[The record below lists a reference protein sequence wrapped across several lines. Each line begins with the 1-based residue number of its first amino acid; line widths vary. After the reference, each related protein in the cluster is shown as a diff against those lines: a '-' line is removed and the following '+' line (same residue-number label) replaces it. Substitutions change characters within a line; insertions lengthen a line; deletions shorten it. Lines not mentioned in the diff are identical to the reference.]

1 MRLLALD
8 LGAGLRGGQKQT
20 ALLLAELAR
29 RGHAIRFIG
38 RRAAPLSACLRNR
51 GIDVVEA
58 PPGPEASPG
67 LLLAVARTARRFQP
81 DLLYAGDSRGH
92 GAAVWSRASAGRPLI
107 VHRRVVFRPSGHPLS
122 RVKYRAADRFLAVS
136 EAVAATLAEAGVDA
150 SRVAVVPDGLPPEAF
165 VSVPAP
171 PAPPHR
177 LVHVGA
183 FDGGKGQD
191 IAVETL
197 ARLVLRGHD
206 ATLLLL
212 GSGPQQAAV
221 AARAGALGVAE
232 RCDFAGEVGDVST
245 RLAASHLLLLPSES
259 EGAPLALVEAMAAG
273 CPVLAHAVG
282 GIPELVAHGKVGR
295 LVSSLSPEAWEA
307 AVSELLEDAGERLR
321 LIRAGRATAAT
332 RTLSRTVALV
342 EAELEKALAGA
353 GNTS

>member
-1 MRLLALD
+1 VRLLALD
-8 LGAGLRGGQKQT
+8 LGASLRGGQKQT
-20 ALLLAELAR
+20 AFLLAELAG

-38 RRAAPLSACLRNR
+38 RRAAPLAECLRNR

-58 PPGPEASPG
+58 PAGPEASPG
-67 LLLAVARTARRFQP
+67 LLLAVARAARLFQA
-81 DLLYAGDSRGH
+81 DVVYAGDSRGH
-92 GAAVWSRASAGRPLI
+92 GAAVWSRASAGRPLT
-107 VHRRVVFRPSGHPLS
+107 VHRRVAFRPSGNPLS

-136 EAVAATLAEAGVDA
+136 GAVAATLAEAGIDP

-165 VSVPAP
+165 VEVPVP
-171 PAPPHR
+171 PAPPFR

-183 FDGGKGQD
+183 FDGRKGQG

-197 ARLVLRGHD
+197 ARLVARGHD

-212 GSGPQQAAV
+212 GSGPEQAAV
-221 AARAGALGVAE
+221 AARARALGVAE
-232 RCDFAGEVGDVST
+232 RCHFAGEVDDVAT

-282 GIPELVAHGKVGR
+282 GIPELVAHGNAGR
-295 LVSSLSPEAWEA
+295 LVSSLGPEAWEA
-307 AVSELLEDAGERLR
+307 AVSDLLDDPAERLR
-321 LIRAGRATAAT
+321 LVRAGRAAAAT

>member
-20 ALLLAELAR
+20 ALLLAELAS
-29 RGHAIRFIG
+29 RGHAIRFVG
-38 RRAAPLSACLRNR
+38 RRGAPLAESLRNR

-67 LLLAVARTARRFQP
+67 LLLAVARAVRLFHP

-107 VHRRVVFRPSGHPLS
+107 VHRRVAFRPSGHPLS
-122 RVKYRAADRFLAVS
+122 RVKYREADRFLAVS
-136 EAVAATLAEAGVDA
+136 EAVAATLAEAGVDS
-150 SRVAVVPDGLPPEAF
+150 SRVVVVPDGLPPEAF
-165 VSVPAP
+165 VSAPEP

-183 FDGGKGQD
+183 FDGRKGQD

-197 ARLVLRGHD
+197 ARLALRGHD

-212 GSGPQQAAV
+212 GSGPEQAAV
-221 AARAGALGVAE
+221 AARAGALGVAK
-232 RCDFAGEVGDVST
+232 RCHFAGEVDDVAP

-259 EGAPLALVEAMAAG
+259 EGAPLALAEAMAAG

-282 GIPELVAHGKVGR
+282 GIPELVAHGNAGR
-295 LVSSLSPEAWEA
+295 LVSSLAPEAWEE
-307 AVSELLEDAGERLR
+307 AVSHLLENPGERHR
-321 LIRAGRATAAT
+321 LIRAGRAAAAT
-332 RTLSRTVALV
+332 RTISRTVGLV
-342 EAELEKALAGA
+342 EAELEKAVEDA